1 MLRILATAAAVSLII
16 ASGCSGPR
24 GLATSPDETSLST
37 PAIPLEPPPSARREF
52 RAAWIATVANI
63 DWPTER
69 GLREEAQK
77 AELRRML
84 DQASSLGM
92 NAVMFQVRPMADALY
107 ASDLEPWSIYLTGVQ
122 GQNPGYDPLTFAVEE
137 AHARGIELH
146 AWFNPF
152 RAGHP
157 TNDGP
162 YDREHVSMRSPDWVV
177 EYGSLLWLDP
187 GEPSVRD
194 HSLAVMMDVIRR
206 YDVDGIHLD
215 DYFYPYP
222 ANDSLGNPLD
232 FPDDAS
238 WNRSG
243 FTGDRADWRREN
255 VNGFVSALYDSVK
268 AARPEVKVGIS
279 PFGIWRPGHP
289 EGVVGFDQFEGL
301 YADARLWLREGWVD
315 YFTPQL
321 YWAVDSPGQ
330 PYGPLLDW
338 WIGENALQ
346 RHIWPGN
353 YASRVILEGNAF
365 WEPDELV
372 RQVQHTRLRAG
383 ASGNVHFSMKAL
395 MPGPGADEMLLDSV
409 YAEPAIAPPT
419 SWLGGATPAVPVALW
434 EGSTLLLEPRR
445 GGRPLV
451 WHVREWDGH
460 SWTVSVVPGIEAR
473 LEYDAPPL
481 IVVVSAV
488 SRLGLEGANAWAI
501 RQVNAVE

>member
-1 MLRILATAAAVSLII
+1 MLRIFATAAAISLLI
-16 ASGCSGPR
+16 ASGCSGPGELIKPPR
-24 GLATSPDETSLST
+24 ATTLAT
-37 PAIPLEPPPSARREF
+37 PAIPEEPPPSARREF

-69 GLREEAQK
+69 GLAESEQK

-84 DQASSLGM
+84 DQAASLGM

-107 ASDLEPWSIYLTGVQ
+107 ASSLEPWSIYLTGVQ
-122 GQNPGYDPLTFAVEE
+122 GQDPGYDPLAFAVKE
-137 AHARGIELH
+137 AHDRGIELH

-162 YDREHVSMRSPDWVV
+162 YDSGHVTVSSPEWVL

-187 GEPSVRD
+187 GIPAVGD
-194 HSLAVMMDVIRR
+194 HSLAVMLDVVRR

-232 FPDDAS
+232 FPDGAS
-238 WNRSG
+238 WNSSG
-243 FTGDRADWRREN
+243 YTGKRADWRREN

-268 AARPEVKVGIS
+268 AVRPEVKVGIS
-279 PFGIWRPGHP
+279 PFGIWRPGYP

-301 YADARLWLREGWVD
+301 YADARLWLKEGWVD

-321 YWAVDSPGQ
+321 YWAMASPGQ

-353 YASRVILEGNAF
+353 YASRVILEGAAF

-372 RQVQHTRLRAG
+372 RQVRHTRLTSGAG
-383 ASGNVHFSMKAL
+383 GNVHFSMKAL
-395 MPGPGADEMLLDSV
+395 MPGPGADVMLLDSV
-409 YAEPAIAPPT
+409 YSEPALPPPT
-419 SWLGGATPAVPVALW
+419 TWLGGSTPGVPVVAW
-434 EGSTLLLEPRR
+434 EGSTLLLEPRSE
-445 GGRPLV
+445 GRPLV
-451 WHVREWDGH
+451 WHVRDWDGLQW
-460 SWTVSVVPGIEAR
+460 SIRVVPGSQRR
-473 LEYDAPPL
+473 LEYDEPPL
-481 IVVVSAV
+481 IAVVSAV

-501 RQVNAVE
+501 RQVVAVE

>member
-1 MLRILATAAAVSLII
+1 MLRNLATAAAVSLLIV
-16 ASGCSGPR
+16 SGCSGP
-24 GLATSPDETSLST
+24 GELVKPPTSLVT
-37 PAIPLEPPPSARREF
+37 PAIPEAAPPSARHEF

-69 GLREEAQK
+69 GLTADEQQ

-84 DQASSLGM
+84 DQAVSLGM

-107 ASDLEPWSIYLTGVQ
+107 ASNLEPWSIYLTGVQ
-122 GQNPGYDPLTFAVEE
+122 GQDPGYDPLTFAVQE
-137 AHARGIELH
+137 AHDRGIELH

-162 YDREHVSMRSPDWVV
+162 YDPGHVTERTPDWVL
-177 EYGSLLWLDP
+177 EYGNLLWLDP
-187 GEPSVRD
+187 GIPAARD

-222 ANDSLGNPLD
+222 ANDSLGNALD

-238 WNRSG
+238 WRESG
-243 FTGDRADWRREN
+243 FAGERADWRRAN
-255 VNGFVSALYDSVK
+255 VDGFVSALYDSVK

-289 EGVVGFDQFEGL
+289 EGVVGFDQYEGL

-321 YWAVDSPGQ
+321 YWAIDSPGQ

-338 WIGENALQ
+338 WIGENTKQ

-353 YASRVILEGNAF
+353 YASRVILEGSAF
-365 WEPDELV
+365 WEPEELV
-372 RQVQHTRLRAG
+372 RQVRHTRMTPGAG
-383 ASGNVHFSMKAL
+383 GNVHFSMKAL
-395 MPGPGADEMLLDSV
+395 MPGPGADVMLLDSV
-409 YAEPAIAPPT
+409 YAEPALPPPT
-419 SWLGGATPAVPVALW
+419 TWLGGRTPGVPVLAW
-434 EGSTLLLEPRR
+434 EGSTLLLEPRTEV
-445 GGRPLV
+445 GPLV

-460 SWTVSVVPGIEAR
+460 QWSVRVVPGTVRR
-473 LEYDAPPL
+473 LEYDDATL

-501 RQVNAVE
+501 RQVRSVE